1 MRGKLGN
8 KVRLQHILDA
18 ILEIED
24 YLQNTS
30 FSDFMQNS
38 MMRFACIKQM
48 EIIGEAGNH
57 VSDEIKE
64 EFSTIEWAQLIGM
77 RNVFVHEY
85 FGVDSSLVW
94 EIIKNDIPDLK
105 VKIVRILDWIE

>member
-1 MRGKLGN
+1 
-8 KVRLQHILDA
+8 
-18 ILEIED
+18 
-24 YLQNTS
+24 
-30 FSDFMQNS
+30 
-38 MMRFACIKQM
+38 M

-57 VSDEIKE
+57 ISE
-64 EFSTIEWAQLIGM
+64 ETKAKFLSVEWSQITGM

-105 VKIVRILDWIE
+105 VKIIRILDSIE